1 MTMYRSIMNDTD
13 LKTDPSAAQQAAD
26 ALKKGASGYA
36 KSQTSE
42 LASLAPVP
50 GNMDYDSL
58 TAAARGVLEKWNDCI
73 TNEAKK
79 IISIDKTLHES
90 DRTNAQR
97 FR

>member
-1 MTMYRSIMNDTD
+1 MTQICKQIPPQPNRPLT
-13 LKTDPSAAQQAAD
+13 PS
-26 ALKKGASGYA
+26 KKGASGYA

-58 TAAARGVLEKWNDCI
+58 TAMARGVLEKWNDCI

>member
-1 MTMYRSIMNDTD
+1 
-13 LKTDPSAAQQAAD
+13 
-26 ALKKGASGYA
+26 
-36 KSQTSE
+36 
-42 LASLAPVP
+42 
-50 GNMDYDSL
+50 MDYDSL